1 MTLSSFF
8 FFFFLI
14 NLFRRYVHSVNSSG
28 RTRVGSQSSNQG
40 RRPEQNQDSIHQLC
54 RDRSRSGVGFPPC
67 GLPKRVLLCRSAA
80 GAPRVSAA
88 RVHHSEPTLG
98 SHSEERICQQL
109 QGCFGGE
116 VEGHGF
122 PNLELTHILWV
133 LTPILNLNIKS
144 WQDPIS

>member
-1 MTLSSFF
+1 MTLSS

-28 RTRVGSQSSNQG
+28 RTRLGSQSSSQG
-40 RRPEQNQDSIHQLC
+40 RCPEQNQDSIQQLC
-54 RDRSRSGVGFPPC
+54 RDRSRSDVGFPLG
-67 GLPKRVLLCRSAA
+67 GLSERVLLYRSAA
-80 GAPRVSAA
+80 GASRVFAS
-88 RVHHSEPTLG
+88 RVRHSEPTLG

-109 QGCFGGE
+109 KECFGGE

-133 LTPILNLNIKS
+133 LTLILNLNIKS